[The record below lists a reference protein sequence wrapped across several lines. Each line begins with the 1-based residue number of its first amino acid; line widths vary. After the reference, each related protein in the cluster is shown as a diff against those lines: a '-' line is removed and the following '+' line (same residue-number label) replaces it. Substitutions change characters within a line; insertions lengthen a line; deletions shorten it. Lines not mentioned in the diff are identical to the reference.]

1 MPAFCQL
8 RGDLL
13 ILAVVGVTENAEV
26 ERALMDGVSSA
37 EPGTRLRL
45 LWDSRRSETLQSSDD
60 VAFRLGIVASLADR
74 GIVVCGALLVNPTSQ
89 QAVFDIFSRE
99 ISKALPQLPAAVFRD
114 EAEALRWLG
123 ASD

>member
-1 MPAFCQL
+1 MPAYCQL
-8 RGDLL
+8 KGNLL

-37 EPGTRLRL
+37 EPGARLRL

-74 GIVVCGALLVNPTSQ
+74 GIVVRGALLVNPTSQ

-114 EAEALRWLG
+114 EAEALKWLG
-123 ASD
+123 SSD